1 MPRFFVDKGAIKD
14 DRIELGA
21 ENSQHIVTVLRG
33 RVGDEITVCDGEGTD
48 YNCTLIDV
56 NKKQALAKILEAVE
70 NTNEPDLKITL
81 FQGLPKN
88 DKMELVIQKCVEIG
102 VDRIVPVKT
111 DFTVVKLDNK
121 EDKKVARW
129 NKISE
134 SAAKQCGRGKI
145 PVVEGIVS
153 FKEAMNSLQSFD
165 AVIIPYEKEK
175 DRGIKEFLSDFK
187 GKSIAVFIGPE
198 GGFSDKEIQLALEK
212 NVSSVTLGKRI
223 LRTETAG
230 LVTSVILLYEVEGK

>member
-1 MPRFFVDKGAIKD
+1 MPRFFVDKSAIKD
-14 DRIELGA
+14 ERIELGA
-21 ENSQHIVTVLRG
+21 ENSQHIVAVLRG

-48 YNCTLIDV
+48 YNCTLVDV
-56 NKKQALAKILEAVE
+56 NKKQALAKIIDVVK

-81 FQGLPKN
+81 FQGLPKG

-102 VDRIVPVKT
+102 IDKIVPVKT

-134 SAAKQCGRGKI
+134 AAAKQCGRGKI
-145 PVVEGIVS
+145 PVVENIVS
-153 FKEAMNSLQSFD
+153 FKEAMERISDFD
-165 AVIIPYEKEK
+165 GAIIPYEKEK
-175 DRGIKEFLSDFK
+175 DRGIKQFLSDFR

-198 GGFSDKEIQLALEK
+198 GGFSDNEIQLALEK

-230 LVTSVILLYEVEGK
+230 LVTGVILLYEIEG

>member
-1 MPRFFVDKGAIKD
+1 MPRFFVNKNSIFDE
-14 DRIELGA
+14 RIELGP

-48 YNCTLIDV
+48 YICSLVDI
-56 NKKQALAKILEAVE
+56 NKKQALAKIVQVIK
-70 NTNEPDLKITL
+70 NTNEPELKITL
-81 FQGLPKN
+81 FQGLPKG

-121 EDKKVARW
+121 ADKKVARW

-145 PVVEGIVS
+145 PVVENIIS
-153 FKEAMNSLQSFD
+153 FSQAMERINEFD
-165 AVIIPYEKEK
+165 NALIPYEKEK
-175 DRGIKEFLSDFK
+175 NTAIKQFTKSLI
-187 GKSIAVFIGPE
+187 GKSVAIFIGPE
-198 GGFSDKEIQLALEK
+198 GGFSDEEIKLALKK
-212 NVSSVTLGKRI
+212 NVTSVTLGKRI

-230 LVTSVILLYEVEGK
+230 LVTSVILLYEYES

>member
-1 MPRFFVDKGAIKD
+1 MPRFFVDKSAVKEE
-14 DRIELGA
+14 RIELGS

-33 RVGDEITVCDGEGTD
+33 KVGDEITVCDGEGTD
-48 YNCTLIDV
+48 YYCTLIDV
-56 NKKQALAKILEAVE
+56 NKKQALAKICEVVK

-81 FQGLPKN
+81 FQGLQKG

-102 VDRIVPVKT
+102 VDTIVPVKT

-134 SAAKQCGRGKI
+134 AAAKQCGRGKI
-145 PVVEGIVS
+145 PVVENIIS
-153 FKEAMNSLQSFD
+153 FKEAMEKINSFD
-165 AVIIPYEKEK
+165 SAIIPYEKETK
-175 DRGIKEFLSDFK
+175 TGIKEFVKGFK
-187 GKSIAVFIGPE
+187 GNSIAVFIGPE
-198 GGFSDKEIQLALEK
+198 GGFSQEEISLALNK
-212 NVSSVTLGKRI
+212 GATSVTLGKRI

-230 LVTSVILLYEVEGK
+230 LVTGVILLYELES